1 MLTMAG
7 TVAQWEDPPLPVSL
21 VFECGMPRF
30 LREVLSKLP
39 SGSHAGAWGL
49 TFSTGAFPRCPVSVP
64 LPSGVWVCPS
74 PGSSRLPPGSHL
86 RLQSS
91 SGVGWALPPPQISTF
106 SLTGISLSE
115 VPGATAKFEPRAGNF
130 LLLGFANHGLV
141 LQPSAHPTLVSSF

>member
-30 LREVLSKLP
+30 LREVLSKLL

-74 PGSSRLPPGSHL
+74 PGSSRLPPRFTSPSPEFQRG
-86 RLQSS
+86 R
-91 SGVGWALPPPQISTF
+91 
-106 SLTGISLSE
+106 
-115 VPGATAKFEPRAGNF
+115 
-130 LLLGFANHGLV
+130 LGFTASTNLHF
-141 LQPSAHPTLVSSF
+141 QPHWHLSFRGTWCHCQI